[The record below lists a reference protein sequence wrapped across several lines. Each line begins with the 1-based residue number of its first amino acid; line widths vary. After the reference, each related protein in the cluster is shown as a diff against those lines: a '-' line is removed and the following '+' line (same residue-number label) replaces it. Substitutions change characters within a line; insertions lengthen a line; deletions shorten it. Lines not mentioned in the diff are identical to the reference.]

1 MQSIVHNNLISPN
14 VEERIDAARHL
25 GALRVGDTMV
35 LYALR
40 ERLKHDDEKRVVYES
55 AKALATIG
63 EFAYRALAT
72 IGECSYMALASI
84 SKRSYRNCSYFRN
97 FPISATLKM

>member
-63 EFAYRALAT
+63 ECSCTLTLAT
-72 IGECSYMALASI
+72 SNMYMTELH
-84 SKRSYRNCSYFRN
+84 
-97 FPISATLKM
+97 